1 MEKSIE
7 SIWKKGFMDP
17 QALIAPK
24 LNQLYTKKSI
34 HIIDKFK
41 RMFRLNLILIV
52 IGSLAILGMS
62 FIVGIPYMGLPM
74 FFAMNILVVVN
85 KKLLSSLERV
95 NKGENSYDYLT
106 AFEEWI
112 KYQIA
117 INKKFSRFFYPF
129 VFLSLVAGFWMK
141 KSGELTLGQQIVN
154 KLLLAYPDLQLIYG
168 VPVIGVCCLAFV
180 VVLLYVLGGKIY
192 EWDLKIVYGRI
203 LKKLDEILKD
213 IKELKE

>member
-24 LNQLYTKKSI
+24 LNKLYTKKSI

-52 IGSLAILGMS
+52 IGSMVILGMS
-62 FIVGIPYMGLPM
+62 FIVGLPYMGVPM
-74 FFAMNILVVVN
+74 FFAMNALVLVN
-85 KKLLSSLERV
+85 KKLLNSLERV

-106 AFEEWI
+106 AFDEWI
-112 KYQIA
+112 KYQIS

-141 KSGELTLGQQIVN
+141 QSGELTLGQQIVD
-154 KLLLAYPDLQLIYG
+154 KLLLSYPDLQLIYG
-168 VPVIGVCCLAFV
+168 VPVIGVCCVASV

>member
-24 LNQLYTKKSI
+24 LNELYTKKSI

-41 RMFRLNLILIV
+41 RMFRLNLVLIV
-52 IGSLAILGMS
+52 IGSFVILGVS
-62 FIVGIPYMGLPM
+62 FAVGLAYMGVPM
-74 FFAMNILVVVN
+74 FIGMNILVLIN
-85 KKLLSSLERV
+85 KKLLNSLEGV
-95 NKGENSYDYLT
+95 NKGENSYDYLS
-106 AFEEWI
+106 AFDKWI
-112 KYQIA
+112 KYQIS

-129 VFLSLVAGFWMK
+129 VFLSLLSGFWMK
-141 KSGELTLGQQIVN
+141 QSGELHLGQHLVN
-154 KLLLAYPDLQLIYG
+154 KLIQSYPNLTLIYG
-168 VPVIGVCCLAFV
+168 VPLIGLIGAALIA
-180 VVLLYVLGGKIY
+180 VLLFIVGGKIY

-213 IKELKE
+213 IQELKE